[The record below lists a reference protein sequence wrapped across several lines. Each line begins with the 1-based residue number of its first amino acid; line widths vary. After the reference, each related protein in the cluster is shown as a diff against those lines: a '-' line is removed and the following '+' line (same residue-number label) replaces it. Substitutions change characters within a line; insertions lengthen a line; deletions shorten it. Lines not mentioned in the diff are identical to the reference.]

1 MISELTLQA
10 GIDIPFSEA
19 QLVIHPPT
27 IREIGYIGEEAFF
40 TGSQILSFSKDLL
53 ADMDKIN
60 LGNRSDF
67 EIFMSILNDGSDM
80 TKSTRENIFSVLLL
94 MFPTYDMKIL
104 PQGIAFTNLMDDDK
118 TPHFI
123 SEMNFDLFKEYVQ
136 EILCSNIL
144 KGKKGE
150 SDYNPDG
157 ALASKIAEKL
167 KKAKMLKAKKDGDDK
182 KSLSLLSRYV
192 SILSVGLKKDKNQIL
207 DYTVFQL
214 FDEFKRFELK
224 ESNDMYWQAKIAGA
238 TGMQEVDNWMDDI
251 HS

>member
-94 MFPTYDMKIL
+94 MFPTYDMKVL

-123 SEMNFDLFKEYVQ
+123 SEMNFDLFKEYIQ
-136 EILCSNIL
+136 EILCTNIL
-144 KGKKGE
+144 KNKKGE

-167 KKAKMLKAKKDGDDK
+167 KKARMLKAKKDGDDK

-214 FDEFKRFELK
+214 FDEFNRFELK
-224 ESNDMYWQAKIAGA
+224 QRYDIYVQAKMAGA
-238 TGMQEVDNWMDDI
+238 KDLEEVDNWMKDI